1 VDTAFSHRLVALL
14 PKLRRFAYGLTG
26 SMDEGDDLVQAACE
40 RALSRVDQFEP
51 GTQLHSWMYSI
62 IRSVWIDD
70 LRRRKRRGTTV
81 DLADLAEHPGGDAEV
96 EAESRLRL
104 ADVWRAVERLPPEQ
118 RDVLLLVSVEELA
131 YRDAAEVLGVPIGT
145 VMSRLSRARL
155 ALGRALEQ
163 DLLEAPRAVDPARVE

>member
-1 VDTAFSHRLVALL
+1 
-14 PKLRRFAYGLTG
+14 
-26 SMDEGDDLVQAACE
+26 
-40 RALSRVDQFEP
+40 
-51 GTQLHSWMYSI
+51 
-62 IRSVWIDD
+62 
-70 LRRRKRRGTTV
+70 V